1 MSEYFELPTRNDGG
15 PAFPRPQAE
24 TSIGG
29 CMEQDGMSL
38 RDYFAGQ
45 AMAKLIAL
53 AVDDQ
58 HFSNDE
64 RGMEACALIAEASYK
79 MADAMLAE
87 RSKP

>member
-1 MSEYFELPTRNDGG
+1 MSKINEGG
-15 PAFPRPQAE
+15 PAFPLSRDAALNPV
-24 TSIGG
+24 TDFGG
-29 CMEQDGMSL
+29 NDISSGMSL
-38 RDYFAGQ
+38 RDWFAGRT
-45 AMAKLIAL
+45 MTKLVEL
-53 AVDDQ
+53 AVDDC